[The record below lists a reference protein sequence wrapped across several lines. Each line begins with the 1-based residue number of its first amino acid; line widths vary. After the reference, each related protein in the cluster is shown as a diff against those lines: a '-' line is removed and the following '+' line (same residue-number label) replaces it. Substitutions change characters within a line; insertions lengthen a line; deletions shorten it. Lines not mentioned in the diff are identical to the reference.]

1 MASLRH
7 RWATWERSSPPRRR
21 HTGLSEDRRAGLAL
35 HGINSGQ
42 GVQNPTAM
50 GSLRAGDR
58 VWVWEAESW
67 AEANVVAHMD
77 GGRLRVR
84 GQGGR
89 EMTAKADQVCAK
101 PGQCHQPSLLFQHP
115 DTL

>member
-1 MASLRH
+1 
-7 RWATWERSSPPRRR
+7 
-21 HTGLSEDRRAGLAL
+21 
-35 HGINSGQ
+35 
-42 GVQNPTAM
+42 M

-67 AEANVVAHMD
+67 SEANVVAHMD

-89 EMTAKADQVCAK
+89 EMTAKADQVGAK
-101 PGQCHQPSLLFQHP
+101 SQSIPPAFPALPNP